1 MIYVFIA
8 GSYYPWLSL
17 SPPAHPTIL
26 FITNWMVWSLAVSGI
41 IYQQLY
47 HERYKCLETCLYCVM
62 GVGPSLVLILNGH
75 EFEGVEVQVGGILYL
90 VGIFFFKADGK
101 IPFAHAIWHLFVVV
115 AAFVHYYAIL
125 KYLYS
130 REDTRE

>member
-1 MIYVFIA
+1 
-8 GSYYPWLSL
+8 
-17 SPPAHPTIL
+17 
-26 FITNWMVWSLAVSGI
+26 
-41 IYQQLY
+41 
-47 HERYKCLETCLYCVM
+47 M

-130 REDTRE
+130 KEDTRE